1 MSECLREPAHAF
13 ELSLPR
19 CKPLTDLEASLE
31 AAELAPAALLNFR
44 LSDGDQFHP
53 PYLTAQLL
61 GQGQTLSDATQAYPQ
76 GFGAADAQQ
85 LALAHGAERLGA
97 HPRAG
102 ESGARTSTSAPSHGG
117 RCAGGGTENTTAA
130 DVVCGCR

>member
-19 CKPLTDLEASLE
+19 SKPLTDLEASLE

-44 LSDGDQFHP
+44 LADLEQFHP
-53 PYLTAQLL
+53 PYLTAELL
-61 GQGQTLSDATQAYPQ
+61 SQGQPLSDATQAYPQ

-85 LALAHGAERLGA
+85 LALAHGAEHLAAARSP
-97 HPRAG
+97 PRND
-102 ESGARTSTSAPSHGG
+102 EPRPPPRWAPQ
-117 RCAGGGTENTTAA
+117 
-130 DVVCGCR
+130 

>member
-1 MSECLREPAHAF
+1 VSECLREPAHAF

-85 LALAHGAERLGA
+85 LALAHGAERLAGVRSP
-97 HPRAG
+97 PRND
-102 ESGARTSTSAPSHGG
+102 EPRPPPRWAPQ
-117 RCAGGGTENTTAA
+117 
-130 DVVCGCR
+130 